1 MVDLDD
7 ERSLGDLWDRERR
20 GRIAELAMS
29 RLRESSRS
37 DPRTLEAFEMLMV
50 HGLTP
55 AVVSEQLDM
64 PIQSVYVAKSRTAER
79 LQKLVAEIESEF
91 DEAA

>member
-1 MVDLDD
+1 MIDLDD
-7 ERSLGDLWDRERR
+7 ERSLADLWERERR
-20 GRIAELAMS
+20 GRIAELAMR
-29 RLRESSRS
+29 RLRDSGRT
-37 DPRTLEAFEMLMV
+37 DPRTMEAFEMLMV
-50 HGLTP
+50 HGLAP

-64 PIQSVYVAKSRTAER
+64 PIQSVYVAKSRIAER